1 LPAKKRPYEE
11 GSTGSFGGTG
21 KLAASRTV
29 AVRFACENAPVV
41 CRYCCASIGRSA
53 PPVGMAPPLPGMPRI
68 KYVDVLGTACG
79 SGLAAA
85 AADVE
90 VLAPPLFVDERR
102 VRQ

>member
-1 LPAKKRPYEE
+1 M
-11 GSTGSFGGTG
+11 
-21 KLAASRTV
+21 V
-29 AVRFACENAPVV
+29 AVRFACANAPVV
-41 CRYCCASIGRSA
+41 CRYCCASIGRST

-79 SGLAAA
+79 RELAPADAAA
-85 AADVE
+85 AAAVE